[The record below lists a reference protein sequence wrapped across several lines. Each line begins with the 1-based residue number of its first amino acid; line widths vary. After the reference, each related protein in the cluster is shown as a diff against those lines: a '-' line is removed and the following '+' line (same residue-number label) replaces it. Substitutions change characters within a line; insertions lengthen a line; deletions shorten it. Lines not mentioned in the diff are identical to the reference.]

1 MDNLQFKLGPAQI
14 RIGGTLTNA
23 SAIAGWKMFQR
34 GPATNEAAQNIPLRL
49 QEISDRLA
57 RLQFDRPPALRI
69 NFSGDALHP
78 ESLGAALRARLDQ
91 GGLTLL
97 AAIDPDTREL
107 RFSGG
112 SDFDVQKLRPI
123 LPGKTA
129 EWLAQFS
136 WELSPQLQVAGS
148 VILPAGH
155 PADWGKAL
163 VDSARLGGRFKVL
176 QGSFRG
182 IPALA
187 AESRF
192 SYSNHVLQLPDL
204 RVARPEGRMAATYW
218 MDDRTQ
224 DFYWHLHGTF
234 DPQALRPVL
243 EAPALHP
250 LDLVHF
256 TAPPVIDADLWGRW
270 HDHDRFGVKADI
282 TVASNF
288 TFRGETAASVHT
300 RVEYTN
306 LWLKLVE
313 PRLQRAGGQYAS
325 FSSVDVDFAHQLLF
339 LSNGVCRIEPQAAA
353 RAIGSRTA
361 QTMEPYQF
369 LTAPSGRVDGMV
381 SIGDNGDNH
390 IADLHFSVDGGQ
402 FHWWKLNATRIAG
415 NIAWQNETLVVTN
428 VQADFY
434 AGKLAGALN
443 VNFHPAVGNDFAF
456 DFTVDNSSLAPLV
469 ADLSHITNGME
480 GYISGRLTV
489 THANTDVPGSWQGG
503 GNVTLRNGLLWE
515 IPVFGVFAPVLNAFY
530 PNLGSGRASSG
541 SASFTITNDVVHSDN
556 LELDSPAMRIQY
568 RGAVDFNGNIN
579 ARVEAELL
587 RSTWGVGPLVSTV
600 LWPITKILEYKVT
613 GDLSNPKVEPLY
625 LPKALLIP
633 FHPIQSFKEL
643 LPDKS
648 QTNVPPKFMDLPSG
662 D

>member
-1 MDNLQFKLGPAQI
+1 
-14 RIGGTLTNA
+14 
-23 SAIAGWKMFQR
+23 MFQR
-34 GPATNEAAQNIPLRL
+34 GPATNEAAQNIPVRL
-49 QEISDRLA
+49 QELSDRLA
-57 RLQFDRPPALRI
+57 RLQFARPPALRI

-78 ESLGAALRARLDQ
+78 ESMSATLRARLDQ
-91 GGLTLL
+91 GGLTVL
-97 AAIDPDTREL
+97 AAIDPDTRKL
-107 RFSGG
+107 RFSGE
-112 SDFDVQKLRPI
+112 SDFDAQKLRPV
-123 LPGKTA
+123 LPAKA
-129 EWLAQFS
+129 ANWLAQFS
-136 WELSPQLQVAGS
+136 WEEPPQLQVAGS

-155 PADWGKAL
+155 PADWNNAL
-163 VDSARLGGRFKVL
+163 VDSARLEGRFKVL

-187 AESRF
+187 AQSHF

-204 RVARPEGRMAATYW
+204 HIIRPEGGMAATYW
-218 MDDRTQ
+218 TDDRTQ

-243 EAPALHP
+243 EAPALHV

-256 TAPPVIDADLWGRW
+256 TVPPAIDADLWGRW
-270 HDHDRFGVKADI
+270 HDHERLGAKADV

-306 LWLKLVE
+306 LWLKLVD
-313 PRLQRAGGQYAS
+313 PRLLRAGGQYAS
-325 FSSVDVDFAHQLLF
+325 FSGVDVDFARQLLY
-339 LSNGVCRIEPQAAA
+339 LSNGVCRIEPQVAA

-361 QTMEPYQF
+361 RTMEPYQF
-369 LTAPSGRVDGMV
+369 LAAPSGRVDGMI
-381 SIGDNGDNH
+381 SLTNEH
-390 IADLHFSVDGGQ
+390 IADLHFSIDGGQ

-415 NIAWQNETLVVTN
+415 NIAWQNETLVITN

-434 AGKLAGALN
+434 GGALAGALN

-456 DFTVDNSSLAPLV
+456 DFTVDNSSLSPLI
-469 ADLSHITNGME
+469 AGLSQNTNGLE

-503 GNVTLRNGLLWE
+503 GNVKLRNGLLWE

-541 SASFTITNDVVHSDN
+541 SATFIITNDVVHSDN
-556 LELDSPAMRIQY
+556 LELDSPAMRMQY
-568 RGAVDFNGNIN
+568 RGTVDFGGTIN
-579 ARVEAELL
+579 AHVEAELL
-587 RSTWGVGPLVSTV
+587 RGTWGIGPLVSTV

-613 GDLSNPKVEPLY
+613 GNLSKPKVEPLY

-633 FHPIQSFKEL
+633 FHPIQSIKEL
-643 LPDKS
+643 MPDNS
-648 QTNVPPKFMDLPSG
+648 QNNAPARFQDPPPG
-662 D
+662 N